1 MKFNIAYTG
10 PETLFHLRRDFIL
23 VLKYALEDLGH
34 DVVLSGVS
42 VDSSRFNLIIGGYFL
57 DKDSLKKIHQA
68 GIKFAHVNTE
78 VIGNNMLNFNPKKTD
93 FPGSYLP
100 SMQQGSFVW
109 DVILDNLAEHKR
121 YGTNA
126 HFLRWGWH
134 KKMQDIEHRP
144 EKDLDFYFFGML
156 SERRK
161 KLLNSLIKAGLVGEA
176 DHSCPYFLR
185 NDRISRAKIQLNLI
199 QEDKYTHVNSFR
211 ICYLANNACC
221 ILSEN
226 EQDPAN
232 YLKYAEIINTS
243 ELVDKVRWFSDQS
256 RWKTRGEQ
264 ALADFQA
271 IPMRESM
278 AELLDLSFPAVG
290 K

>member
-42 VDSSRFNLIIGGYFL
+42 VDAARFNLIVGGYFL
-57 DKDSLKKIHQA
+57 AKDSLQKIHEA
-68 GIKFAHVNTE
+68 GVKFAHVNTE
-78 VIGNNMLNFNPKKTD
+78 VISQDMLNFNPTKTD
-93 FPGSYLP
+93 FIGSYLP
-100 SMQQGSFVW
+100 SMQRGSFVW
-109 DVILDNLAEHKR
+109 DVIQDNIAEHKS

-134 KKMQDIEHRP
+134 PKMQDIDHRK

-161 KLLNSLIKAGLVGEA
+161 KIISSLLKAGLSGAA

-185 NDRISRAKIQLNLI
+185 NDRISRAKIQLNII

-243 ELVDKVRWFSDQS
+243 ELVDKVRWFVEQN

-278 AELLDLSFPAVG
+278 AALLDLSFPVAG